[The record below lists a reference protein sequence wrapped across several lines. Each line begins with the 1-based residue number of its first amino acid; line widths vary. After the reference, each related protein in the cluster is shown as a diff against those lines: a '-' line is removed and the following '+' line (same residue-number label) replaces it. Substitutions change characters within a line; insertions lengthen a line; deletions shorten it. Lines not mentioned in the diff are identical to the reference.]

1 MALSR
6 CGVNSGGMIELQK
19 GLAVNNSL
27 IELNL
32 NVNLNGSEVI

>member
-1 MALSR
+1 MCSVALSR
-6 CGVNSGGMIELQK
+6 CGINSAGMAELQK

-32 NVNLNGSEVI
+32 NGSEVI